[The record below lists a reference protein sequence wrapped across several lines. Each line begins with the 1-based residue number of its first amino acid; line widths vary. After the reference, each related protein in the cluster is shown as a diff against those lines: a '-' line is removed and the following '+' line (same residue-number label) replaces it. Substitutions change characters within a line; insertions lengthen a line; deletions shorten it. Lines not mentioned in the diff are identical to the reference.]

1 MKTDSTIRAD
11 VEAELKWEPSLDE
24 RGIIVAVKDGVVTLG
39 GHVPS
44 YVDKWAGEK
53 AAKNVSGVLA
63 IVNEIVVKPAVAR
76 EDQNIADAA
85 VSALK
90 ATVSVP
96 ADSIKVIV
104 RDGWITLEGKVAY
117 WYQKNAAENAVRCLW
132 GVKGIS
138 NSVEIRPQVNAGDI
152 RGKIHAAYKRHA
164 DLDANNVLVDV
175 QDGTVTLKGKVHSWH
190 EWEDAENAA
199 WSAPGVTRVK
209 NDLTLSA

>member
-11 VEAELKWEPSLDE
+11 VETELKWEPSLDE
-24 RGIIVAVKDGVVTLG
+24 RGIIIAVKDGVVTLG

-44 YVDKWAGEK
+44 YVDKWASEK

-76 EDQNIADAA
+76 EDQNIAEAA
-85 VSALK
+85 VAALK
-90 ATVSVP
+90 ASVSVP

-117 WYQKNAAENAVRCLW
+117 WYQKNAAENAVRTLW
-132 GVKGIS
+132 GVKGIT
-138 NSVEIRPQVNAGDI
+138 NGVEIRPQVKASDI

-164 DLDANNVLVDV
+164 DIDASNVLVDV
-175 QDGTVTLKGKVHSWH
+175 IDGTVTLTGRVHSWH
-190 EWEDAENAA
+190 ERDDAENAA